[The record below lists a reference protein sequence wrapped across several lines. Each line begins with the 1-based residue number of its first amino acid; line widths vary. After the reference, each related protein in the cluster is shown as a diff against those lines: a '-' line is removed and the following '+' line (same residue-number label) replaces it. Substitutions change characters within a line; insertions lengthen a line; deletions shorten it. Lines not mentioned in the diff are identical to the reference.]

1 MQRRLFTFLFTVIVV
16 QLFFYALQSV
26 VHADDRTVYYS
37 KIDSEITKGLSEY
50 LQRTVRAAEENNAEA
65 IIFEIHTPGGAVD
78 AAGDIAKLLKATDVK
93 TIAFINQD
101 ALSAGAYIALNMD
114 EIYMVP
120 NATIGAA
127 AVITQD
133 GNAADKK
140 AQSYWLAV
148 MKSAAEQ
155 NGRDPIYAMA
165 MADESIDL
173 PEYGAPKGEL
183 LTLTASQSIEVGY
196 AEGIVKSKEE
206 LLTKLGYED
215 TKVEHVKKTWS
226 EKVAEFV
233 TNPVVIPILLTIGSL
248 GLVLEL
254 YTPGFG
260 LPGIAGLASLLLF
273 FYGHYIAGL
282 AGYESLILFI
292 LGIIL
297 IIAEIFI
304 PGGIIGFIGL
314 GSILFSIVLA
324 GKSAIHMTISL
335 VIALVAAITVMVIMM
350 KFFNKRI
357 KLLNKIVLKDS
368 TSTGKGYISNQSRT
382 DLLNKTGKALTPL
395 RPSGTVIID
404 NERID
409 AVSEGGFIKSGVKI
423 TVVKVE
429 GLRVVVREIPEDQN
443 RI

>member
-368 TSTGKGYISNQSRT
+368 TSTGKVYISNQSRT